1 MCEEAEGPKDR
12 AMGDTAGDGGAKDR
26 ALGDTTGDGG
36 PRTGPWGTTQ
46 VTGGPRHSLL
56 RATKLQASG
65 QVHNHQHMFTN
76 AVYTN
81 VQVWPLAQLIT
92 SLMVVVFL

>member
-36 PRTGPWGTTQ
+36 AKDRAMGDKDRAMGDNAGD
-46 VTGGPRHSLL
+46 GGPQTFS
-56 RATKLQASG
+56 AQSNQAAGIWPGAQSPAH
-65 QVHNHQHMFTN
+65 VH
-76 AVYTN
+76 
-81 VQVWPLAQLIT
+81 
-92 SLMVVVFL
+92 